1 MYCVYFTYVE
11 NNPESTYDV
20 KLKNLKKKDLND
32 KINEKLLHEKITLNN
47 SKDLSE
53 ESRQGFIKGI
63 YFLDIEIFHMFII
76 HINILHI
83 CKYI

>member
-32 KINEKLLHEKITLNN
+32 KINYYMKKL
-47 SKDLSE
+47 
-53 ESRQGFIKGI
+53 R
-63 YFLDIEIFHMFII
+63 
-76 HINILHI
+76 
-83 CKYI
+83 